1 MPPSRGYVSA
11 AERAFGF
18 PIAVARI
25 ARGVLTYRDQG
36 RINEYLEQ
44 HEARRCGLFNRVEYF
59 YFQFAEQG
67 ALMAAFL
74 LAERL
79 HRLVPDSTEAATPEQ
94 VAAEWPRMAE
104 QRAAILAWARERV
117 VLIDIVQT
125 YRFERRRGAHS
136 STAHALAAK
145 RVQQIDPAI
154 SDPMTYAGVC
164 IEWAERQNREWFWR
178 CAPDHPFL

>member
-1 MPPSRGYVSA
+1 MPAYRGDLSA
-11 AERAFGF
+11 GERACSF

-25 ARGVLTYRDQG
+25 ARGVLTYSEQG
-36 RINEYLEQ
+36 RLNEYLEQ
-44 HEARRCGLFNRVEYF
+44 HEARRCSLFNRVEYF

-74 LAERL
+74 LARRL
-79 HRLVPDSTEAATPEQ
+79 HRLVPGSTEAATPEQ

-104 QRAAILAWARERV
+104 QRAAILAWARERK
-117 VLIDIVQT
+117 VLMDIVQT
-125 YRFERRRGAHS
+125 YRFERSRGAPS
-136 STAHALAAK
+136 STAHTQAAR
-145 RVQQIDPAI
+145 RVQQIDPTVH
-154 SDPMTYAGVC
+154 DPTACAGVC